1 MRARLSLVSVLTAS
15 AAVIV
20 AGCGSDSGANSADDD
35 RIVGGINITEL
46 FAAPS
51 ADEIAQVEAGWQQ
64 RQVGAIGVR
73 EEAAAELSDNSDV
86 VIRVLSHLVDGQ
98 RHMGAVVIPESSESL
113 PVLLYAHFGEEGVS
127 VEGTLFL
134 LPLVIGARLDEYVV
148 VIPAYRSQPV
158 MSDGTSYPSEG
169 EPSPWVGEVEDG
181 LAFLDVAL
189 AETPQAD
196 PKRIVALG
204 MSGGGSNALLM
215 AIRDS
220 RIDGVIDFFAPTDF
234 FGAFVMEIV
243 EAALLG
249 EAQRQLP
256 GISFLEQDLV
266 PRMQQG
272 DLSMAEMRREL
283 LQRSPLY
290 FVDRLPPV
298 QIHHGTS
305 DDIVPL
311 SQSRRLS
318 EALVASG
325 RADGSQLFEYEGGDH
340 VPIGLTGSQERAT
353 TFLQRVVN
361 KFPALQQVAAPW

>member
-1 MRARLSLVSVLTAS
+1 MRLRSSFASALTAS
-15 AAVIV
+15 AAIVV
-20 AGCGSDSGANSADDD
+20 AGCGSDSGANSVDDD

-51 ADEIAQVEAGWQQ
+51 TGEIAQVEAGWQQ
-64 RQVGAIGVR
+64 RQVQAIGVR
-73 EEAAAELSDNSDV
+73 EEAAASLSDNSAV
-86 VIRVLSHLVDGQ
+86 VIRVLSHLVDGE
-98 RHMGAVVIPESSESL
+98 RHMGAVVVPESSAPL

-134 LPLVIGARLDEYVV
+134 LPLVIGARLDEFVV
-148 VIPAYRSQPV
+148 VIPAFRSQAV
-158 MSDGTSYPSEG
+158 MFDGTSYLSEG
-169 EPSPWVGEVEDG
+169 ESSPWVGEVEDG
-181 LAFLDVAL
+181 LAFLDAAL

-196 PKRIVALG
+196 PERIVAFG
-204 MSGGGSNALLM
+204 ISGGGSNALLM

-220 RIDGVIDFFAPTDF
+220 RIDGVINFFAPTDF
-234 FGAFVMEIV
+234 FGAFVMEII

-249 EAQRQLP
+249 EPQRQLP
-256 GISFLEQDLV
+256 GISFLEHDLA

-298 QIHHGTS
+298 QIHHGTA

-318 EALVASG
+318 EALIASG
-325 RADGSQLFEYEGGDH
+325 SADGSQLFEYEGGDH
-340 VPIGLTGSQERAT
+340 LTIGLTGSMARAT
-353 TFLQRVVN
+353 TFLQGLVN
-361 KFPALQQVAAPW
+361 ERPALQHVAALW